1 MASTGPGS
9 TCASRSAGDEHR
21 AHLCFLESMDRFDRA
36 MQRSRQSP
44 ARDEDLMTRTVN
56 AGARLDRLPVSSFH
70 YRIFWLIGAGMFFD
84 GIDIYLASSVLAATA
99 QTGFSTLE
107 QNIQFISL
115 TLVGMTIGGFVTGF
129 LGDRFGRRFTYQFN
143 LLVFG
148 LASIAAAFAQDMNQL
163 IACRF
168 VQGMGFGAEIV
179 VGYSTLTEFVPPKT
193 RGRWLAFMSFLVV
206 AGFPATAV
214 LGYLVI
220 PSFGWRPMFII
231 AGVGALVVWYL
242 RKRLPESPRW
252 LESKGR
258 TEEAEAL
265 MLAIERE
272 VTAGAALPPP
282 AVPIHTAP
290 VTASAMLRPPLLQRM
305 VVGSWV
311 LITINTVVFT
321 FVIFLPQFFLRQGLT
336 ISQSLGYTVAL
347 AAGSLVGCAVGAWA
361 ADAIGR
367 RPSIICASI
376 VTIVTGWIY
385 AQFSAASD
393 PAIVLSVGFVL
404 IVAIYVQVA
413 ILFAV
418 YTPELFPTEI
428 RLRANGICH
437 TLGRL
442 ATAVSP
448 FVAGALIARYNLS
461 GVVGL
466 MTGLLVIQIA
476 VVWAWGIEP
485 AKRRLED
492 IGPAATGV

>member
-1 MASTGPGS
+1 
-9 TCASRSAGDEHR
+9 
-21 AHLCFLESMDRFDRA
+21 
-36 MQRSRQSP
+36 
-44 ARDEDLMTRTVN
+44 MTTTVN
-56 AGARLDRLPVSSFH
+56 AGARLDRLPISAFH

-84 GIDIYLASSVLAATA
+84 GFDIYLASSVLAATT
-99 QTGFSTLE
+99 QTKFSTLP
-107 QNIQFISL
+107 QNLQFISL
-115 TLVGMTIGGFVTGF
+115 TLVGMTIGGLVTGF

-148 LASIAAAFAQDMNQL
+148 LASLAAAFAQDMNQL

-168 VQGMGFGAEIV
+168 VQGVGFGAEIV
-179 VGYSTLTEFVPPKT
+179 VGYGTLTEFVPPKT

-206 AGFPATAV
+206 AGFPATAL

-220 PSFGWRPMFII
+220 PTFGWRPMFVV

-258 TEEAEAL
+258 TAEAEAL
-265 MLAIERE
+265 MLSIEKE
-272 VTAGAALPPP
+272 VAAGAALPAP
-282 AVPIHTAP
+282 AVPVHTAP
-290 VTASAMLRPPLLQRM
+290 ITAMAMLRPPLLQRM

-311 LITINTVVFT
+311 LITINTLVFT

-347 AAGSLVGCAVGAWA
+347 AVGSLVGCAVGAWA

-367 RPSIICASI
+367 RPSIIGASI

-393 PAIVLSVGFVL
+393 PAIVLGVGFVL
-404 IVAIYVQVA
+404 IVAIYVQLA
-413 ILFAV
+413 ILIAV

-442 ATAVSP
+442 ATVFSP
-448 FVAGALIARYNLS
+448 FIAGALMARYNLP
-461 GVVGL
+461 GVIGL
-466 MTGLLVIQIA
+466 MTGLLVVQIA

-485 AKRRLED
+485 ARRRLEE
-492 IGPAATGV
+492 IAPAATAG